1 MRTHILPKSA
11 LLQPPT
17 IYIANV
23 RNSYFTYTGLLSL
36 PKSKITE
43 SPQSKREAWVNVFV
57 KLLDE
62 NSGIWSV
69 GPQKWG
75 KVIW

>member
-1 MRTHILPKSA
+1 M
-11 LLQPPT
+11 
-17 IYIANV
+17 

-36 PKSKITE
+36 PKSKPTE
-43 SPQSKREAWVNVFV
+43 SIPLNKKEAWVNVFV

-75 KVIW
+75 KVNI